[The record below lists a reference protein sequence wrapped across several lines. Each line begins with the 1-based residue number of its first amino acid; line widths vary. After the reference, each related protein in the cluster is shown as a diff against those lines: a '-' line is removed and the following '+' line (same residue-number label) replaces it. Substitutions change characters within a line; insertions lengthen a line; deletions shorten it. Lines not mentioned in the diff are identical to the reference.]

1 MFELI
6 VLVVVLVGLTLIARS
21 PTEKPRTENPTKPPP
36 SFWSTRTDWQRFD
49 KPTYLRRGIVVDLS
63 RAPPSRGRDCRLPAR
78 QMAKS
83 TANAAERETP
93 CHPGTGR
100 RPTERLRSGSQS
112 IRR

>member
-1 MFELI
+1 MIELI
-6 VLVVVLVGLTLIARS
+6 VLVVVLAGLTVIARA
-21 PTEKPRTENPTKPPP
+21 PTEKQQGEDPSEPPP

-63 RAPPSRGRDCRLPAR
+63 KASSSRGRDCRPPTR
-78 QMAKS
+78 QMAKG
-83 TANAAERETP
+83 TATGADREQS

-100 RPTERLRSGSQS
+100 RTPERLRSGARS